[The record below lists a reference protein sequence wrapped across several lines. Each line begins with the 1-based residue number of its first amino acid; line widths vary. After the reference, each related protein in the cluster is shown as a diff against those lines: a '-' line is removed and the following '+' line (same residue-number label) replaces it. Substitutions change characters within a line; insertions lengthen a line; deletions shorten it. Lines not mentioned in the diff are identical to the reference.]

1 MAPAFCSEE
10 AAIRGRIVIAG
21 IGHTAY
27 GKQPGRSTV
36 SLNLEACRK
45 AIEDAGV
52 EPGEVDGLLVKVPTS
67 KVEMMYGQKLAEAMG
82 LEPRVGGVWDQG
94 GASTISMIAFA
105 AMAIEAGQCEVALVT
120 LADNPR
126 TGTRQA
132 YEKAWGDDAVFGW
145 FSVVASYAMIARRH
159 MHDHGTTEEQLARIA
174 IAARAHGAAN
184 DDAQLRKP
192 LTMEEYFT
200 SAWVVEPLRRA
211 DCCLISDG
219 AAAVVV
225 MSAERARKRGVR
237 APVPILGFGQGNSSS
252 DVQLRRDLTETKA
265 DVSAGAAY
273 AMAGLGPKD
282 IDVAQIYDCF
292 TITALMTL
300 EAYNLCP
307 RGHSAEFYEEGAFG
321 VEGRLPLNTSGGL
334 LSETGMP
341 GLQLVLEGVRQM
353 RGTSS
358 NQKKGAKTCIV
369 SNQGGT
375 MHTHSTLILGN

>member
-1 MAPAFCSEE
+1 M
-10 AAIRGRIVIAG
+10 RGRIVIAG
-21 IGHTAY
+21 TGHTAY

-52 EPGEVDGLLVKVPTS
+52 EPGEVDSLLVKVPTS

-82 LEPRVGGVWDQG
+82 LEPRIGGVWDQG
-94 GASTISMIAFA
+94 GASNISMIAIA
-105 AMAIEAGQCEVALVT
+105 AMAIEAGQCDVALVT

-184 DDAQLRKP
+184 ADAQLRKP
-192 LTMEEYFT
+192 LTMDEYFA
-200 SAWVVEPLRRA
+200 SPWVVEPLRRA

-225 MSAERARKRGVR
+225 MSAERARKSGVR

-252 DVQLRRDLTETKA
+252 DVPLRRDLTETKA
-265 DVSAGAAY
+265 DVSARTAY
-273 AMAGLGPKD
+273 AMAGLRPKD

-300 EAYNLCP
+300 EAYGLCP
-307 RGHSAEFYEEGAFG
+307 RGRSAEFFEEGGFG
-321 VEGRLPLNTSGGL
+321 VDGRLPLNTSGGL

-369 SNQGGT
+369 SNQGGI

>member
-1 MAPAFCSEE
+1 M
-10 AAIRGRIVIAG
+10 RGRIVIAG

-52 EPGEVDGLLVKVPTS
+52 EPGEVDSLLVKVPTS

-94 GASTISMIAFA
+94 GASNISMIAIA
-105 AMAIEAGQCEVALVT
+105 AMAIEAGQCDVALVT

-184 DDAQLRKP
+184 ADAQLRK
-192 LTMEEYFT
+192 LLSMEEYFA
-200 SAWVVEPLRRA
+200 SPWVVEPLRRA

-252 DVQLRRDLTETKA
+252 DVPLRRDLTETKA
-265 DVSAGAAY
+265 DVSARTAY

-300 EAYNLCP
+300 EAYGLCP
-307 RGHSAEFYEEGAFG
+307 RGRSAEFFEEGGFG
-321 VEGRLPLNTSGGL
+321 VDGRLPLNTSGGL

-369 SNQGGT
+369 SNQGGI

>member
-1 MAPAFCSEE
+1 M
-10 AAIRGRIVIAG
+10 RGKTVIAG
-21 IGHTAY
+21 IGHTSY
-27 GKQPGRSTV
+27 GKHEGRSTV

-45 AIEDAGV
+45 AINDAGV
-52 EPGEVDGLLVKVPTS
+52 EPDEVDALYVKVPTS

-94 GASTISMIAFA
+94 GASNISMIAMA

-159 MHDHGTTEEQLARIA
+159 MHDHGSTEAQWAAIA
-174 IAARAHGAAN
+174 MAARAYGATN
-184 DDAQLRKP
+184 PDAQLKVP
-192 LTMEEYFT
+192 LTRDDYFK
-200 SAWVVEPLRRA
+200 SPWVVEPLRRA

-225 MSAERARKRGVR
+225 MSAKRAREKQVR
-237 APVPILGFGQGNSSS
+237 AAVPILGFGQGNTSS
-252 DVQLRRDLTETKA
+252 DVALRRDMTATKA
-265 DVSAGAAY
+265 DVSAATAY
-273 AMAGLGPKD
+273 AMAGVGAKD
-282 IDVAQIYDCF
+282 ISVAQIYDCF
-292 TITALMTL
+292 TITVQMTL
-300 EAYNLCP
+300 EAYGLAP
-307 RGHSAEFYEEGAFG
+307 RGKSHHLYEPGGFG
-321 VEGRLPLNTSGGL
+321 VDGPLPLNTSGGL

-353 RGTSS
+353 RGNAA
-358 NQKKGAKTCIV
+358 NQVRRAKTCIV
-369 SNQGGT
+369 SNQGGI
-375 MHTHSTLILGN
+375 MHTHSTLILGQ

>member
-1 MAPAFCSEE
+1 M
-10 AAIRGRIVIAG
+10 RGGIVIAG

-52 EPGEVDGLLVKVPTS
+52 EPAEVDSLLVKVPTS

-94 GASTISMIAFA
+94 GASNISMIAIA
-105 AMAIEAGQCEVALVT
+105 AMAIEAGQCDVALVT

-184 DDAQLRKP
+184 ADAQLRKP
-192 LTMEEYFT
+192 LTMEEYFA
-200 SAWVVEPLRRA
+200 SPWVVEPLRRA

-252 DVQLRRDLTETKA
+252 DVPLRRDLTETKA
-265 DVSAGAAY
+265 DVSARTAY

-300 EAYNLCP
+300 EAYGLCP
-307 RGHSAEFYEEGAFG
+307 RGRSAEFFEEGGFG
-321 VEGRLPLNTSGGL
+321 VDGCLPLNTSGGL

-369 SNQGGT
+369 SNQGGI